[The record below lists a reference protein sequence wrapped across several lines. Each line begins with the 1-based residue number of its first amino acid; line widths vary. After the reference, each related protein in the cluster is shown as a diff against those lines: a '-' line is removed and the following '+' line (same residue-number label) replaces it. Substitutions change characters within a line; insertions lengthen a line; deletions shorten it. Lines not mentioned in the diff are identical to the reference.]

1 MRLYGRIT
9 LLRQLRRRRLLCGCH
24 QNRADTDCANQPEIA
39 GGAIRDNYGLKQPDG
54 GARHINDLPSYYSGN
69 LHVSNSDANIGGKR
83 DPTSDGR

>member
-9 LLRQLRRRRLLCGCH
+9 LLRQLRRRRLLCGCY
-24 QNRADTDCANQPEIA
+24 QNRADPDRADQPA
-39 GGAIRDNYGLKQPDG
+39 TTGGAVRHDHRPEQSDG

-69 LHVSNSDANIGGKR
+69 LHVSNSGTNIGGKR